1 MRKGDFWLARSVG
14 VSVFVCH
21 WVGFAIGKDFCGSL
35 ARCGNQRQT
44 MSIVNIYFHDENIYN
59 VEKKPPEKPPKP
71 PLYHSR
77 FEHQVRQ
84 ETKSSKDAHRTMGF
98 SKIPLPGPSEFL
110 KKNCGPR
117 HRATKSAPVR
127 LCTAHKPP
135 VPKPT
140 ESAACQVLKV
150 VDFKKENIKKV
161 VTTSPKKAR
170 ARYAD
175 TRKGD
180 FHDLERSGL
189 MPIYMCRPK
198 FGKVPQYLT
207 RRKKDLI
214 AQKERLIEECSQQ
227 KPRCSYISQE
237 ERVDLLKG
245 LKQNWEK
252 LQQEYQSLPLLTD
265 TVPKMIRKAKLEN
278 NLKQLEKDILTIE
291 NNPYIYI
298 YDEESKDS

>member
-1 MRKGDFWLARSVG
+1 
-14 VSVFVCH
+14 
-21 WVGFAIGKDFCGSL
+21 
-35 ARCGNQRQT
+35 

-77 FEHQVRQ
+77 FERQVRQ
-84 ETKSSKDAHRTMGF
+84 ETKSCKDAHRTMGF
-98 SKIPLPGPSEFL
+98 SKIPLQTPSEFL

-117 HRATKSAPVR
+117 YRATKSAPVR
-127 LCTAHKPP
+127 LCTGHKPP
-135 VPKPT
+135 VPKPNET
-140 ESAACQVLKV
+140 ASGEPVGQVMKI

-161 VTTSPKKAR
+161 VTASPKKVR
-170 ARYAD
+170 PRYAD

-180 FHDLERSGL
+180 FHDLEKSGL
-189 MPIYMCRPK
+189 MPIYVCKPK

-207 RRKKDLI
+207 RRKKDLT
-214 AQKERLIEECSQQ
+214 AQKERLIEQQAQQ

-237 ERVDLLKG
+237 ERVELLRG

-265 TVPKMIRKAKLEN
+265 TVPKMIRKAKLEST
-278 NLKQLEKDILTIE
+278 LKRLEKDILTIE

-298 YDEESKDS
+298 YDDDHKETA

>member
-1 MRKGDFWLARSVG
+1 
-14 VSVFVCH
+14 
-21 WVGFAIGKDFCGSL
+21 
-35 ARCGNQRQT
+35 

-77 FEHQVRQ
+77 FEQQVRQ
-84 ETKSSKDAHRTMGF
+84 ETKSCKDDHRTMGY
-98 SKIPLPGPSEFL
+98 SKIPLHGPGEFL

-117 HRATKSAPVR
+117 FRATKSAPVR
-127 LCTAHKPP
+127 LCTSHKPP
-135 VPKPT
+135 VPKPNEPRT
-140 ESAACQVLKV
+140 MDGPAPCQVMKV
-150 VDFKKENIKKV
+150 VDFKKENIQKV
-161 VTTSPKKAR
+161 VTANPKKPR

-180 FHDLERSGL
+180 FHDLEKSGL
-189 MPIYMCRPK
+189 TPIYMCKPK
-198 FGKVPQYLT
+198 FGKIPQYLT
-207 RRKKDLI
+207 RRKKDL
-214 AQKERLIEECSQQ
+214 AVQKERLVEETAQQ

-237 ERVDLLKG
+237 ERVELLRG

-291 NNPYIYI
+291 NNLYIYI
-298 YDEESKDS
+298 YDEEQKDA